1 MLLSSY
7 AKINLY
13 LKIGKKL
20 KSGYHNIQSV
30 MQPVLLHDNISFE
43 KLNEDV
49 IIVQSNN
56 PDLESKGNLA
66 YKAAS
71 LLKEGLKVK
80 EGVKINIEKNIPM
93 SAGLGGGSSNAA
105 NTLVI
110 LNKLWDLRLT
120 QKKLIDFGS
129 QIGSDVPFFIAGE
142 TSLVEGIGNK
152 IKPFRKSI
160 SMNILL
166 VNPGIKVSTSW
177 AYKHFDTMKIKD
189 TGKSKRLPVP
199 LRNRGFQR
207 DFQGTKN
214 TNKANIKELIKAMN
228 KKDMKKIS
236 ENLYNDFDPIIEKKF
251 KIVKEIKI
259 NLRKHDALN
268 SIVSGSGP
276 TVMGLFDS
284 IYTAREA
291 YFKLKDLYPFVFLTK
306 TF

>member
-1 MLLSSY
+1 MLLQSH
-7 AKINLY
+7 AKVNLY

-30 MQPVLLHDNISFE
+30 MQSVQLHDNISFE
-43 KLNEDV
+43 KLNEDL

-71 LLKEGLKVK
+71 LLKDNFEVK
-80 EGVKINIEKNIPM
+80 DGVRINIEKNIPM

-105 NTLVI
+105 NTLVT
-110 LNKLWDLRLT
+110 LNKLWGLNLSRN
-120 QKKLIDFGS
+120 KLISFGAE
-129 QIGSDVPFFIAGE
+129 IGSDVPFFIEGKTA
-142 TSLVEGIGNK
+142 LVEGFGNK
-152 IKPFRKSI
+152 IKPLRKSI
-160 SMNILL
+160 SMNIVL

-177 AYKHFDTMKIKD
+177 AYRHFDKNKSVSKNKINVED
-189 TGKSKRLPVP
+189 
-199 LRNRGFQR
+199 
-207 DFQGTKN
+207 
-214 TNKANIKELIKAMN
+214 LIKAIN

-236 ENLYNDFDPIIEKKF
+236 ENLYNDFDPLMEKKF
-251 KIVKEIKI
+251 KIVKEIKK
-259 NLRKHDALN
+259 NLKKYNTLN

-276 TVMGLFDS
+276 TVLGVFDS